1 MPPRMVVTVFSPPQR
16 SCAVKLAWN
25 VPQDDAQPPPVPEG
39 LNKYSRTITQPKAQ
53 GASQAQ
59 LFGTGLREEDLGK
72 PQVSM
77 SEPSGVACQCAS

>member
-1 MPPRMVVTVFSPPQR
+1 MIEPIIEPPPHC
-16 SCAVKLAWN
+16 CADDPAWDAL
-25 VPQDDAQPPPVPEG
+25 QDDAQPPPVPEG

-72 PQVSM
+72 PQVTV
-77 SEPSGVACQCAS
+77 SEPSGVGCQRAS

>member
-1 MPPRMVVTVFSPPQR
+1 MRCT
-16 SCAVKLAWN
+16 
-25 VPQDDAQPPPVPEG
+25 QDDAQPPPVPEG

-77 SEPSGVACQCAS
+77 SEPSGTAS

>member
-1 MPPRMVVTVFSPPQR
+1 M
-16 SCAVKLAWN
+16 
-25 VPQDDAQPPPVPEG
+25 PEG

-77 SEPSGVACQCAS
+77 SEPSGAACQYAS